1 MDLLDRV
8 RGIMVRPREE
18 WEKIKE
24 EPTPLSFLYT
34 SYAGILAGI
43 PACAQF
49 IAYGFIGVRVPLK
62 GWITYGIGMA
72 FFRSILLYIL
82 TLVSVY
88 LLGLVID
95 FLAPSFSSSHNRLA
109 AMKLAVYSMTPVWL
123 GGVFYIAYPLWTLGI
138 LVSLYGI
145 YLHYLGLT
153 SGILETPR
161 EKAVPYLVVN
171 VAVAVVLLA
180 VTYNLLRLIFAV
192 WTIYR
197 SI

>member
-1 MDLLDRV
+1 MDLLERV
-8 RGIMVRPREE
+8 RGIMISPRQE

-72 FFRSILLYIL
+72 FFRSTLLYIL
-82 TLVSVY
+82 TLISVY
-88 LLGLVID
+88 VLGLFID
-95 FLAPSFSSSHNRLA
+95 FLAPSFSSSPDRLA
-109 AMKLAVYSMTPVWL
+109 SMKLAVYSMTPVWL
-123 GGVFYIAYPLWTLGI
+123 GGVFYIAYPLWALGI

-145 YLHYLGLT
+145 YLHYLGIISPL
-153 SGILETPR
+153 LDTPR
-161 EKAVPYLVVN
+161 EKVVPYLIVN
-171 VAVAVVLLA
+171 VVAAVVLMA